1 MTKHI
6 IFLSLLLISTITVS
20 QAQLS
25 ESKQEAIT
33 SYIHKK
39 MQEIEIPGVAVAILK
54 DNKVIY
60 KNYLGLG
67 NLEYNIPVNESSLFR
82 LHSLSKVFVSVGVF
96 QLIDQHKIS
105 LEDKIAKHLDDLP
118 NDWKN
123 IKIKHLLSHSSGLPD
138 MREETNPSE
147 EIAKQNVYAKEIQFP
162 FGERASY
169 NQTNFWLLN
178 RIIRKITK
186 GDFQSHIANQFEEK
200 PDFRFSN
207 IEDIVANRVMEY
219 KPNNV
224 GQLKNY
230 HFLVQDYMF
239 GAGGITMTLGD
250 LINWD
255 KKLAEN
261 TLISEA
267 AKKEMF
273 TPFKYKI
280 GKGFS
285 YGWDIQSLNN
295 NISFGFN
302 GGGLVNYRKFIDKN
316 ITVIWFTNGYRKPHN
331 VDNITNALVGF
342 IDDDLLDKTPEAGKK
357 LLDSFNLKKAENA
370 VKEYQSIKKKYPY
383 VNFENVLNSI
393 GYHFM
398 NKKELEKAIT
408 VFKLN
413 TEESPKSA
421 NAFDSLA
428 EGYYNNKQY
437 LLSKKYYQKSL
448 SLNPSNTNAKVMLT
462 KIDEL

>member
-67 NLEYNIPVNESSLFR
+67 NLEYNIPVNKSSLFR

-96 QLIDQHKIS
+96 QLIAQHKIS

-147 EIAKQNVYAKEIQFP
+147 EIAKKNVYAKKNQFP

-178 RIIRKITK
+178 RIIRKVTK
-186 GDFQSHIANQFEEK
+186 TDFQILAWIA
-200 PDFRFSN
+200 
-207 IEDIVANRVMEY
+207 
-219 KPNNV
+219 
-224 GQLKNY
+224 
-230 HFLVQDYMF
+230 
-239 GAGGITMTLGD
+239 
-250 LINWD
+250 
-255 KKLAEN
+255 
-261 TLISEA
+261 
-267 AKKEMF
+267 
-273 TPFKYKI
+273 
-280 GKGFS
+280 
-285 YGWDIQSLNN
+285 
-295 NISFGFN
+295 
-302 GGGLVNYRKFIDKN
+302 
-316 ITVIWFTNGYRKPHN
+316 
-331 VDNITNALVGF
+331 
-342 IDDDLLDKTPEAGKK
+342 K
-357 LLDSFNLKKAENA
+357 LLVVISSSG
-370 VKEYQSIKKKYPY
+370 Q
-383 VNFENVLNSI
+383 
-393 GYHFM
+393 
-398 NKKELEKAIT
+398 
-408 VFKLN
+408 
-413 TEESPKSA
+413 
-421 NAFDSLA
+421 
-428 EGYYNNKQY
+428 
-437 LLSKKYYQKSL
+437 
-448 SLNPSNTNAKVMLT
+448 
-462 KIDEL
+462 